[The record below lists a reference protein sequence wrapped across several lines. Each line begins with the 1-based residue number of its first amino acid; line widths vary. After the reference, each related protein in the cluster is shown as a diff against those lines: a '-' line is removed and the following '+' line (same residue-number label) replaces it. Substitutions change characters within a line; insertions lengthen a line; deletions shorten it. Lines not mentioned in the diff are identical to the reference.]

1 MPAVLVLRLDIRDG
15 RPHEIGSALLVC
27 SVDDLDLELLAADF
41 FDDEYVAVVF
51 MLKDELHIGLVGYG
65 DVEYEV
71 LEESGRDALG
81 SLWNRAGRPVGI
93 ERRRAIGGI
102 GGGGSIGLA
111 VNGRTGRRVGCILD
125 SAGTFLSC
133 IDLEEDGE

>member
-1 MPAVLVLRLDIRDG
+1 MPAVLVLRLHIRDG

-27 SVDDLDLELLAADF
+27 SVDDLDLELLATDF
-41 FDDEYVAVVF
+41 FDDESVAVAF
-51 MLKDELHIGLVGYG
+51 LLKGELYVGLVGYG

-71 LEESGRDALG
+71 LAESGRDALG
-81 SLWNRAGRPVGI
+81 SLWNRAGRPVGV
-93 ERRRAIGGI
+93 ERRREVGGI
-102 GGGGSIGLA
+102 GGAGEIGLA
-111 VNGRTGRRVGCILD
+111 VNGRTGRRVGCVLD